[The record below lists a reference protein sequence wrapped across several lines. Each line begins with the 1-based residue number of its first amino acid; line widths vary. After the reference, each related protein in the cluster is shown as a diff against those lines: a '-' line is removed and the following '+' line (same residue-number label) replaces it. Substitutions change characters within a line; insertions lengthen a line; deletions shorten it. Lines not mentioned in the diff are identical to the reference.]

1 MSASAVTGAKLGQHW
16 RELLLRYAPASTC
29 RDAGV
34 SLDHRPPATKF
45 PKCKMGTQ
53 KLWHKGVEMFMGE
66 LDPAAAANRW
76 DLHEICIFS
85 GCIRDKCLFL
95 KRCHRAKA
103 GTKWSIPTC
112 PASLP
117 LLLAIFPPPFPLRAP
132 EQFVF
137 ACRRKLEILQR
148 GYRQRSLRPCP
159 WWHECRH
166 KITQRHQ

>member
-1 MSASAVTGAKLGQHW
+1 MSASALTGAKLGQHW

-66 LDPAAAANRW
+66 LDSAAAANRW